1 MPGLAVC
8 VLISLASLIPCGEAQ
23 DLLPDRLEAP
33 AKASPGDRGWAIDD
47 IVEVTRIS
55 GIAVQKDMVAFIL
68 KQPSLAKGEDR
79 YGVYAMPVDGSRP
92 ARKLVDAAFI
102 SDLQAQPGSA
112 EWTFRGDIGA
122 GVQLYRIGETGTP
135 RPLVVNSRLGRVG
148 GSDGLVVSC
157 CEAPRATGI
166 LDYQW
171 APDGSALWYSALR
184 IRTTEEA
191 RAHAEAG
198 VVFDDQT
205 MISPI
210 DMWAEP
216 ASPAVEL
223 HLFDPATGADRIVAM
238 APGDRVSAQFA
249 FRREGGDVAW
259 LDGRRIA
266 YRLEAYDA
274 QGRRSLSHWVVGVD
288 GTAAKA
294 LAEAEFPQSVGDIPV
309 GEGVLALDGDGTARR
324 LVTRGSDGTIL
335 KDHGPVSFTHM
346 GGGRGYWRDPQSGR
360 TILGVRY
367 PDHDGLVL
375 FPATPAGTRL
385 ARIGDSLS
393 DCAFAADFKLGVCNR
408 ESLERAPE
416 LVVVDPATAEVRVL
430 VRPNARYDRIAALMT
445 VRARWTSRLG
455 SENDGYITYPR
466 GYRAGRKYPT
476 LIVTHAGDARNR
488 FADPVFQWQYP
499 VQLFAERGYLVLSVN
514 EARKDRAASAAYGA
528 GKSDVPVAKMQ
539 AEWGVKPVASMEA
552 AALALIEQG
561 AADPDRIGIAG
572 YSRGAS
578 VTTFALS
585 QSKLF
590 RAGASGDAD
599 WFSAGSYWDS
609 AVARGIYD
617 GLFGGSPLDPRYIE
631 NYLALSPSARAGHFG
646 GPLLQQFTAA
656 TAAGAVEL
664 DAALK
669 VANVPA
675 ELIFYPGETHVFHK
689 PRHRASAMRLSF
701 DWFDYWLQ
709 GERDPDEGKAAQYRR
724 WDNMAAGWRS
734 SRAVGQAGTPQ

>member
-1 MPGLAVC
+1 
-8 VLISLASLIPCGEAQ
+8 
-23 DLLPDRLEAP
+23 
-33 AKASPGDRGWAIDD
+33 
-47 IVEVTRIS
+47 
-55 GIAVQKDMVAFIL
+55 
-68 KQPSLAKGEDR
+68 
-79 YGVYAMPVDGSRP
+79 
-92 ARKLVDAAFI
+92 
-102 SDLQAQPGSA
+102 
-112 EWTFRGDIGA
+112 
-122 GVQLYRIGETGTP
+122 
-135 RPLVVNSRLGRVG
+135 
-148 GSDGLVVSC
+148 
-157 CEAPRATGI
+157 
-166 LDYQW
+166 
-171 APDGSALWYSALR
+171 
-184 IRTTEEA
+184 
-191 RAHAEAG
+191 
-198 VVFDDQT
+198 

-223 HLFDPATGADRIVAM
+223 HLFDPNTGTDRIVAT

-274 QGRRSLSHWVVGVD
+274 QGRRLLSHWVVGVD
-288 GTAAKA
+288 GAAAKEV
-294 LAEAEFPQSVGDIPV
+294 AEADFPQGGATIPTGD
-309 GEGVLALDGDGTARR
+309 GVLALDGEGAARR
-324 LVTRGSDGTIL
+324 LVTRGSDGTIR

-346 GGGRGYWRDPQSGR
+346 GGGRGHWHSPESDRM
-360 TILGVRY
+360 ILGVRY
-367 PDHDGLVL
+367 PDRDGLML
-375 FPATPAGTRL
+375 FPATSAGTRL

-393 DCAFAADFKLGVCNR
+393 DCAFAADLTLGVCNR

-416 LVVVDPATAEVRVL
+416 LVAVDPATARVRVL
-430 VRPNARYDRIAALMT
+430 ARPNAHYDRIAPLKTA
-445 VRARWTSRLG
+445 RARWTSRLG
-455 SENDGYITYPR
+455 SDNDGYITYPR
-466 GYRAGRKYPT
+466 GYRTGRKYPT

-499 VQLFAERGYLVLSVN
+499 VQFFAEHGYLVLSVN
-514 EARKDRAASAAYGA
+514 EARKDRDASRAYGA
-528 GKSDVPVAKMQ
+528 GKGDVPVAKMQ
-539 AEWGVKPVASMEA
+539 AEWGLKPVASMEA
-552 AALALIEQG
+552 AALALIDQG
-561 AADPDRIGIAG
+561 VADPDRIGIAG

-617 GLFGGSPLDPRYIE
+617 GVFGGSPLDPLYFE
-631 NYLALSPSARAGHFG
+631 NYQALSPSARTEHFC

-675 ELIFYPGETHVFHK
+675 ELVFYPGETHVFHK
-689 PRHRASAMRLSF
+689 SRHRASAMRLSF

-709 GERDPDEGKAAQYRR
+709 GRRDTDEGKAAQYWR

-734 SRAVGQAGTPQ
+734 SRGSGPTTVPK